1 MSLQTVEAV
10 VDEYGQI
17 HLLEPVVVS
26 TRRRA
31 LVTILDELPAETAEP
46 TGQDEASLD
55 WMRLATTGGAFDFW
69 NDPAEDIYTSEN
81 GEPR

>member
-10 VDEYGQI
+10 VDEHGQI

-31 LVTILDELPAETAEP
+31 LVTILGELPVETPEP
-46 TGQDEASLD
+46 TGQGEASLD
-55 WMRLATTGGAFDFW
+55 WMRLAATGGSFEFW
-69 NDPAEDIYTSEN
+69 NDPAEDIYTHEDD
-81 GEPR
+81 EPR